1 MNDQNTMKRTFSR
14 MVIQGHKYDDLKN
27 IMEASDMNIRKG
39 LYRNS
44 NSKK

>member
-1 MNDQNTMKRTFSR
+1 MTEHYEENILSNG
-14 MVIQGHKYDDLKN
+14 VIQGHKYNDLKN
-27 IMEASDMNIRKG
+27 IMEASDMNIRKA